1 MISDDLSLSQTSRWS
16 QMTSDLRL
24 YHRSSQII
32 SDDIPII
39 SDYLRLA
46 DDWQMISDDLRSQ
59 ITSDYITGHPRL
71 SQTSKWSQ
79 ITSDLRSSLSIL
91 PIISDYLR
99 LANDLRLPQISDRLW
114 LSYRSSQIIS
124 DAIPIISD
132 YLRLANDPRLPQIFH
147 HLRLYTGHLGLNSD

>member
-1 MISDDLSLSQTSRWS
+1 
-16 QMTSDLRL
+16 MTSDLRL

-71 SQTSKWSQ
+71 SQTSK
-79 ITSDLRSSLSIL
+79 
-91 PIISDYLR
+91 
-99 LANDLRLPQISDRLW
+99 
-114 LSYRSSQIIS
+114 
-124 DAIPIISD
+124 
-132 YLRLANDPRLPQIFH
+132 
-147 HLRLYTGHLGLNSD
+147 